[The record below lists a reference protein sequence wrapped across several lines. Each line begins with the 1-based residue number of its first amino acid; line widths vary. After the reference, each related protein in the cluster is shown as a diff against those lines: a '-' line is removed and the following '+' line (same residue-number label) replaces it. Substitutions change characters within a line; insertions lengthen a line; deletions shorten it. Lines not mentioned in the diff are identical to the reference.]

1 MVPQCSVSFPQKI
14 YFDSISF
21 KFAGND
27 HISSRFTSDITYLKS
42 SSWWPKMQNLENPR
56 KKGRKE
62 ERVVAVLKDG
72 KRLGG
77 FRAASWS
84 QPPLSL
90 FRTPSTEAPNCHS
103 NPNASALSSPFSGSR
118 LILDSPSPL
127 SWDIKCKCTWRPAS
141 SNNMKRGTVMHCW
154 IRFNN
159 WDTSLINVV
168 DCSRIYKWQPT

>member
-72 KRLGG
+72 KRLGRVPASQLKSTATIFIPYSIHWG
-77 FRAASWS
+77 SKLPFKPQCICTFFTFFRLEANLRF
-84 QPPLSL
+84 PLSSL
-90 FRTPSTEAPNCHS
+90 LGYQMQMYMEASKLKQYEAWNCH
-103 NPNASALSSPFSGSR
+103 AL
-118 LILDSPSPL
+118 L
-127 SWDIKCKCTWRPAS
+127 
-141 SNNMKRGTVMHCW
+141 N
-154 IRFNN
+154 
-159 WDTSLINVV
+159 
-168 DCSRIYKWQPT
+168 

>member
-62 ERVVAVLKDG
+62 ERVVAVVKDG
-72 KRLGG
+72 KRLGRVPG
-77 FRAASWS
+77 SQLKSTATIFIPYSIHWGSKLPFKPQCICTFFTFFRLEANLRF
-84 QPPLSL
+84 PPLLS
-90 FRTPSTEAPNCHS
+90 PGISNANMYMEASKLKQYEAWNCH
-103 NPNASALSSPFSGSR
+103 AL
-118 LILDSPSPL
+118 L
-127 SWDIKCKCTWRPAS
+127 
-141 SNNMKRGTVMHCW
+141 N
-154 IRFNN
+154 
-159 WDTSLINVV
+159 
-168 DCSRIYKWQPT
+168 

>member
-56 KKGRKE
+56 KKGRKV

-72 KRLGG
+72 KRLGRVPASQLKSTATIFIPYSIHWG
-77 FRAASWS
+77 SKLPFKPQCICTFFTFFRLKANLRL
-84 QPPLSL
+84 PPLLS
-90 FRTPSTEAPNCHS
+90 PGISNANMYMEASKLKQYEAWNCH
-103 NPNASALSSPFSGSR
+103 AL
-118 LILDSPSPL
+118 L
-127 SWDIKCKCTWRPAS
+127 
-141 SNNMKRGTVMHCW
+141 N
-154 IRFNN
+154 
-159 WDTSLINVV
+159 
-168 DCSRIYKWQPT
+168 

>member
-72 KRLGG
+72 KRLGRVPASQLKSTATIFIPYSIHWG
-77 FRAASWS
+77 SKLPFKPQCICTFFTFFRLEANLRS
-84 QPPLSL
+84 PPLLS
-90 FRTPSTEAPNCHS
+90 PGIS
-103 NPNASALSSPFSGSR
+103 NAMYIVHGGQQTQTIWSVELSC
-118 LILDSPSPL
+118 IVELDSTIETHL
-127 SWDIKCKCTWRPAS
+127 W
-141 SNNMKRGTVMHCW
+141 
-154 IRFNN
+154 
-159 WDTSLINVV
+159 
-168 DCSRIYKWQPT
+168 